1 MTPGDGPLAG
11 VRVLELGSVGPG
23 PWACM
28 VLAGLGASVLRVDR
42 PDAKRHAFPGQSVL
56 ARGRTRISL
65 DLKLAADRERVLGLA
80 GHADVLVEGFRAG
93 VAERLGLGPQACQ
106 ERNPRL
112 VYGRMSGWGQDGP
125 MAALAGHDLNYLA
138 ASGALAAMVDP
149 DHSPSYP
156 LSAALTFGGGSMF
169 LVSGIIAALYERQA
183 SGQGQVVDA
192 AIADGMSML
201 LASSYG
207 LLGKN
212 GPPLGSTPAET
223 AAPYYATYLC
233 ADGKRVAVAAY
244 ETQLWRALIAVLGLA
259 DDEDRHNPE
268 HWPAMREQFRT
279 AFAQHSRAEWVSRFA
294 GVDAA
299 FSPVLELGEVPDFA
313 QAQARQSFTVL
324 DGRVQPTMSP
334 KFSRTPT
341 APPAVT
347 APADTAWTTELLA
360 EIGFEPATANE
371 QEAS

>member
-1 MTPGDGPLAG
+1 
-11 VRVLELGSVGPG
+11 
-23 PWACM
+23 M

-65 DLKLAADRERVLGLA
+65 DLKLPPDRERVLDLA

-93 VAERLGLGPQACQ
+93 VAERLGLGPDVCRQ
-106 ERNPRL
+106 RNPRL

-125 MAALAGHDLNYLA
+125 MASLAGHDLNYLA

-149 DHSPSYP
+149 ASSPSYP

-212 GPPLGSTPAET
+212 GPPLASTPADT
-223 AAPYYATYLC
+223 AAPYYATYGC
-233 ADGKRVAVAAY
+233 SDGKRVAVAAY
-244 ETQLWRALIAVLGLA
+244 ETQLWRALIAVLGLP
-259 DDEDRHNPE
+259 DDDDRHNPT
-268 HWPAMREQFRT
+268 HWPAMREQFRA
-279 AFAQHSRAEWVSRFA
+279 AFAQHSRADWVTRFA

-299 FSPVLELGEVPDFA
+299 FSPVLELSEVPDFA
-313 QAQARQSFTVL
+313 QAQAREGFTVL

-341 APPAVT
+341 VPPAST
-347 APADTAWTTELLA
+347 APADSAWTTDLLPELGDSSA
-360 EIGFEPATANE
+360 DERSREAQE
-371 QEAS
+371 EAS